1 MGLELMGAAPDSGGG
16 GQGHM
21 GIDEGGRSKKT
32 GRKLP
37 VSNRPD
43 PMPADLEFLFT
54 KITPEQ
60 SMYMWRFLSC
70 VFLFQCILVF
80 VYAGLLHLG
89 NFWAV
94 TIPWGIVVW
103 YTAIQHI
110 YVDHDVMHGA
120 TFPPYW
126 WQKFLTHPF
135 SEPFLSLPWEEFI
148 FEHMK
153 HHTSTIDLLT
163 QGEFGWDPEM
173 PLYWLMENKFN
184 FITAPIGV
192 PLAHFIGLNDTGM
205 TFALEWFMHMPEA
218 GAGGKCNKDFW
229 SKWFPRRLKHCA
241 FIWGVW
247 SCVWLVGELM
257 SPVGGWTF
265 FIITAICNRCG
276 YGTAWAFITNFTHSH
291 PWQNFLTGI
300 GGGRTSF
307 PCLVEQDHELCPRR
321 ASQVERNA
329 LPRCPSR
336 LPQRHRNDE
345 PTWPFPPLQQSCR
358 CLCGSSPSWLV
369 RSFRRQADSNG
380 GKSEEA
386 DGSLDEV
393 WRQVKSN
400 IFRRE
405 LKCVFAYPSPST
417 HVFFQGSV
425 FKNTQ
430 VLIGPLLGQQ
440 RGIPCVRTDMALDVA
455 STSE

>member
-1 MGLELMGAAPDSGGG
+1 MASGQPLIAAKKKSKASFFYNADDYMDELKKKFESDPELLELMGAAPDSGGG
-16 GQGHM
+16 GQGHID
-21 GIDEGGRSKKT
+21 IDEGGRSKKT

-135 SEPFLSLPWEEFI
+135 SEPLLSLPWEEFI

-163 QGEFGWDPEM
+163 QGEFGWDPET

-184 FITAPIGV
+184 FITGPIGV

-265 FIITAICNRCG
+265 FLTTAICNRCG

-300 GGGRTSF
+300 GGVGQAS
-307 PCLVEQDHELCPRR
+307 EAEGR
-321 ASQVERNA
+321 ASHVWLNRIMSYVLGGPHRWNEMLYHDVHHAFPNAIGTMSQRGRFHPYNKVADACVEVLHRG
-329 LPRCPSR
+329 LFVPSG
-336 LPQRHRNDE
+336 DK
-345 PTWPFPPLQQSCR
+345 PTQMEENQK
-358 CLCGSSPSWLV
+358 
-369 RSFRRQADSNG
+369 RRTDLLMKSG
-380 GKSEEA
+380 GK
-386 DGSLDEV
+386 
-393 WRQVKSN
+393 
-400 IFRRE
+400 
-405 LKCVFAYPSPST
+405 
-417 HVFFQGSV
+417 
-425 FKNTQ
+425 
-430 VLIGPLLGQQ
+430 
-440 RGIPCVRTDMALDVA
+440 
-455 STSE
+455 